1 MGWKKFADRLA
12 FMLLLLIPGLWAGN
26 RWLQM
31 PGEIIGATIM
41 AWGLVV
47 QFYFRKKEPQGTNG
61 ENK

>member
-1 MGWKKFADRLA
+1 MGWRKFADRLA
-12 FMLLLLIPGLWAGN
+12 LILIVMIPGLWASN

-47 QFYFRKKEPQGTNG
+47 QFYFRKKEPTDTNG
-61 ENK
+61 GNK